1 MGIGLVAPL
10 FIVGLICAVSG
21 WGMVYVS
28 ARIKRR
34 RTERRIEEYG
44 DHDTFQ
50 WRRWRLEPAEGAPM
64 FKILAMIF
72 IGILTAIGFFDLG
85 QEAYTLAALL
95 LGIGAL
101 LDYGRKRTTG

>member
-50 WRRWRLEPAEGAPM
+50 
-64 FKILAMIF
+64 
-72 IGILTAIGFFDLG
+72 
-85 QEAYTLAALL
+85 
-95 LGIGAL
+95 
-101 LDYGRKRTTG
+101 

>member
-21 WGMVYVS
+21 W
-28 ARIKRR
+28 

-50 WRRWRLEPAEGAPM
+50 
-64 FKILAMIF
+64 
-72 IGILTAIGFFDLG
+72 
-85 QEAYTLAALL
+85 
-95 LGIGAL
+95 
-101 LDYGRKRTTG
+101 